1 MTDTDNRPVSP
12 VNGQPLPRGKPFT
25 SESAREA
32 RRKRAVIEQ
41 ENRSIVKEFRRRMS
55 QEFTDD
61 KGNKMT
67 GAEIIAQS
75 IIKGANNGNA
85 KMVEIA
91 LELMGEKPADN
102 INVSFADPNIMA
114 EIRKRMES
122 EDA

>member
-32 RRKRAVIEQ
+32 RRKRTVNEQ
-41 ENRSIVKEFRRRMS
+41 ENRSIVKEFRKRMS
-55 QEFTDD
+55 QMFKDD
-61 KGNKMT
+61 KGNEMS

-102 INVSFADPNIMA
+102 INVSFADPNIMQ
-114 EIRKRMES
+114 EIRRRMES
-122 EDA
+122 EQV